1 MAQRINVLVDAGK
14 ASAGPPLG
22 PALGPLGVNVTEV
35 INKINE
41 KTKDFV
47 GMKVPVEVSV
57 DPSTKKFEVKTGSPP
72 VSQLIMKEVGAEKLA
87 SNPKFEKVG
96 NLAIE
101 QVIKVAKMKLDSLNC
116 LSMKSAA
123 KTVIG
128 SCVSIGVLVEGME
141 PRDATKAVND
151 GKFDK
156 EINAEK
162 TDVSPDK
169 KKVLAEQLAKTKAE
183 LEKILKEIKAE
194 QEAAAAAAAPA
205 AGAEAVTAEGAAPAA
220 GAVAAPGAK
229 AAPVAGAK
237 GAAAAPAAGAK
248 AAPAAAAAAP
258 AKKEEKKK

>member
-1 MAQRINVLVDAGK
+1 M
-14 ASAGPPLG
+14 
-22 PALGPLGVNVTEV
+22 NVTEV

-41 KTKDFV
+41 KTKDFA

-57 DPSTKKFEVKTGSPP
+57 DPSTKKFEVTTGSPP
-72 VSQLIMKEVGAEKLA
+72 VSQLIMKEIGAEKLA

-101 QVIKVAKMKLDSLNC
+101 QIIKIAKMKMDSLNC

-156 EINAEK
+156 EINSESTTVSAEK
-162 TDVSPDK
+162 K
-169 KKVLAEQLAKTKAE
+169 KALAEQLAKKKAE

-194 QEAAAAAAAPA
+194 EEAAAAAAAPVVAEGAVPAEGVAPA
-205 AGAEAVTAEGAAPAA
+205 AAPGKAAAPAVATGAKGAAPAA
-220 GAVAAPGAK
+220 PG
-229 AAPVAGAK
+229 K
-237 GAAAAPAAGAK
+237 G
-248 AAPAAAAAAP
+248 AAPAAAPGAAKP
-258 AKKEEKKK
+258 AAKDEKKK

>member
-1 MAQRINVLVDAGK
+1 MAQRIKVLVDAGK

-41 KTKDFV
+41 KTKDFA

-57 DPSTKKFEVKTGSPP
+57 DPNTKKFEVTTGSPP
-72 VSQLIMKEVGAEKLA
+72 VSQLIMKEIGAEKLA

-101 QVIKVAKMKLDSLNC
+101 QVIKVAKMKMDSLNC

-123 KTVIG
+123 KTMIG

-156 EINAEK
+156 EINSESTTVSAEK
-162 TDVSPDK
+162 K
-169 KKVLAEQLAKTKAE
+169 KALAEQFAKKKAE
-183 LEKILKEIKAE
+183 LEKVLKEIKAE
-194 QEAAAAAAAPA
+194 EEAAAAAAAPA
-205 AGAEAVTAEGAAPAA
+205 VAEGAVPAEGAAPAA
-220 GAVAAPGAK
+220 AAAPG
-229 AAPVAGAK
+229 K
-237 GAAAAPAAGAK
+237 G
-248 AAPAAAAAAP
+248 AAPAAAPGAAKP
-258 AKKEEKKK
+258 AAKEEKKK

>member
-35 INKINE
+35 IAKINE
-41 KTKDFV
+41 KTKDFA

-72 VSQLIMKEVGAEKLA
+72 VSQLIMKEIGAEKLA

-96 NLAIE
+96 NLGIE
-101 QVIKVAKMKLDSLNC
+101 QVIKIAKMKLDSLNC
-116 LSMKSAA
+116 LAMKSAV
-123 KTVIG
+123 KTIIG
-128 SCVSIGVLVEGME
+128 SCVSIGVIVEGME

-156 EINAEK
+156 EIKAES
-162 TDVSPDK
+162 TTVSPEK
-169 KKVLAEQLAKTKAE
+169 KKVLAQQLADKRAA
-183 LEKILKEIKAE
+183 LEKILKELKALE
-194 QEAAAAAAAPA
+194 EAEKPAEAAVEAAP
-205 AGAEAVTAEGAAPAA
+205 AEGAAPAA
-220 GAVAAPGAK
+220 GKEVGKAAAPGAKGAAPAAAAAPGAKAAVAAPGAK
-229 AAPVAGAK
+229 AA
-237 GAAAAPAAGAK
+237 APG
-248 AAPAAAAAAP
+248 